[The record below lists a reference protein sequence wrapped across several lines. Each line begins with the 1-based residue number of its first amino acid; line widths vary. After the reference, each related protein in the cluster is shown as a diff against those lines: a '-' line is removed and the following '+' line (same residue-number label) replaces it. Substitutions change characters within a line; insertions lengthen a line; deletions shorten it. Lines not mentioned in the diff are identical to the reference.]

1 MKMEDR
7 LSDTDDYR
15 RDHFVRI
22 IERAVEKMGISN
34 VRLAFTVETAKE
46 TEKVL
51 DAFSRGFL
59 EGEESE
65 EPVKDFTR
73 GHFKRGVE

>member
-22 IERAVEKMGISN
+22 IEREVEKMTLKELEA
-34 VRLAFTVETAKE
+34 VAYDLFTK
-46 TEKVL
+46 
-51 DAFSRGFL
+51 GYL
-59 EGEESE
+59 E
-65 EPVKDFTR
+65 DY
-73 GHFKRGVE
+73 

>member
-22 IERAVEKMGISN
+22 IERAVEKMT
-34 VRLAFTVETAKE
+34 LKE
-46 TEKVL
+46 
-51 DAFSRGFL
+51 L
-59 EGEESE
+59 EAVANPIMSQFYQNAQGSGAGSADEAGDDDDEL
-65 EPVKDFTR
+65 
-73 GHFKRGVE
+73 

>member
-22 IERAVEKMGISN
+22 IERSAEKMTLKELEA
-34 VRLAFTVETAKE
+34 VAYDLFTK
-46 TEKVL
+46 
-51 DAFSRGFL
+51 GYL
-59 EGEESE
+59 E
-65 EPVKDFTR
+65 DY
-73 GHFKRGVE
+73 

>member
-22 IERAVEKMGISN
+22 IERARAVEKMTLKELEA
-34 VRLAFTVETAKE
+34 VAYDLFTK
-46 TEKVL
+46 
-51 DAFSRGFL
+51 GYL
-59 EGEESE
+59 E
-65 EPVKDFTR
+65 DY
-73 GHFKRGVE
+73 

>member
-22 IERAVEKMGISN
+22 IEWAVEKMTLKELEA
-34 VRLAFTVETAKE
+34 VAYDLFTK
-46 TEKVL
+46 
-51 DAFSRGFL
+51 GYL
-59 EGEESE
+59 E
-65 EPVKDFTR
+65 DY
-73 GHFKRGVE
+73 

>member
-22 IERAVEKMGISN
+22 I
-34 VRLAFTVETAKE
+34 
-46 TEKVL
+46 
-51 DAFSRGFL
+51 
-59 EGEESE
+59 
-65 EPVKDFTR
+65 PDFVTQKTR
-73 GHFKRGVE
+73 IL